1 MSRPTAPQ
9 LSLRLRASGGFTLV
23 ELLMAIAL
31 ATMFGGALYSTLFS
45 GMNAART
52 HQIQAEAQAKL
63 RTAVDRFSR
72 DLRQAVSPDGDST
85 PPIASL
91 TTTVVILYSDPD
103 RDPADLT
110 PRPYRI
116 RYSVV
121 GGELLRE
128 SAAPVGSVPPYS
140 YGSYGTPETLVDG
153 LQNGSTPVFRAF
165 TEQGLQLATP
175 VAQPRDIK
183 SVRFALV
190 VGQKT
195 GEKATTTELSADV
208 TLRNAVRL

>member
-1 MSRPTAPQ
+1 
-9 LSLRLRASGGFTLV
+9 
-23 ELLMAIAL
+23 
-31 ATMFGGALYSTLFS
+31 
-45 GMNAART
+45 
-52 HQIQAEAQAKL
+52 
-63 RTAVDRFSR
+63 
-72 DLRQAVSPDGDST
+72 
-85 PPIASL
+85 
-91 TTTVVILYSDPD
+91 VILYSDPD